1 MKLVS
6 IVGARP
12 QFVKAA
18 ILSEK
23 IRQKGQEILVHTGQH
38 YDDNMSQVFFEELDI
53 PKPDIYLGVGGG
65 SHAEQTGK
73 MLIEIEKVLLREQPD
88 WCVVYG
94 DTNSTLAGAL
104 AAAKLHIRV
113 AHVEAGLRS
122 FNKRM
127 PEEVNR
133 VLCDHISDAL
143 FCPTSN
149 AAAHL
154 GNEGITRGVHVVGDV
169 MGDILKRLISRSAD
183 RSKVLEHLQ
192 IAPKSYVLATI
203 HRASNTDDALK
214 LASLIESLGKLGR
227 KVVFPIH
234 PRTRIAIQKN
244 KISIPKSIIV
254 IDPVGYLDMIQL
266 EANADCILT
275 DSGGMQKE
283 AYWVGVR
290 CITLREETEWT
301 ETVETGWNRLVGTDS
316 ELIISA
322 VKEWFPQGER
332 PDIYG
337 DGHAADKI
345 SEILSQM
352 TVSHISHP

>member
-1 MKLVS
+1 MKVVS

-23 IRQKGQEILVHTGQH
+23 IRQHGTEILVHTGQH

-53 PKPDIYLGVGGG
+53 PKPEINLGVGGG

-73 MLIEIEKVLLREQPD
+73 MLIEIENVLLREKPD

-104 AAAKLHIRV
+104 AASKLNIRV

-122 FNKRM
+122 FNRSM
-127 PEEVNR
+127 PEEINR
-133 VLCDHISDAL
+133 VLSDHISDAL
-143 FCPTSN
+143 FCPTKTS
-149 AAAHL
+149 AAHL
-154 GNEGITRGVHVVGDV
+154 KNEGITRGVFVVGDV
-169 MGDILKRLISRSAD
+169 MGDVFKRLIPKASIK
-183 RSKVLEHLQ
+183 SKVLEKLN
-192 IAPKSYVLATI
+192 ITPKSYALATI

-214 LASLIESLGKLGR
+214 LESLIATLGNLDR
-227 KVVFPIH
+227 QIIFPIH

-244 KISIPKSIIV
+244 RITIPKSIIV

-301 ETVETGWNRLVGTDS
+301 ETVETGWNRVVGSNPD
-316 ELIISA
+316 LITSTF
-322 VKEWFPQGER
+322 KEWFPQGEH
-332 PDIYG
+332 PEIYG
-337 DGHAADKI
+337 DGHSADKVI
-345 SEILSQM
+345 EILLQM
-352 TVSHISHP
+352 TP